1 MQKFLSQLNIPRDCK
16 VGNTIFKKVFYE
28 NASITKAD
36 EKIIKEHIDK
46 IIWQYCLKPDTINIQ
61 AFKDETKEYPEIEV
75 ITVAINNNSK
85 TKRIAKIIMRNIPYP
100 LLLVFSFEDKLQLYA
115 AHQRRNLGDESKNT
129 IEEFI
134 STGWFNMDEL
144 DVQDELFIETIDF
157 TKLSQLNFY
166 RMYTDLVD
174 KINIYNASKLTGDDY
189 IANTSADDAKEVYN
203 EVTSLDEKIAR
214 LKSKIKKETA
224 INEKVAMN
232 IELNKL
238 KTKRQELLD
247 NID

>member
-61 AFKDETKEYPEIEV
+61 AFKDATKEYPEIEV
-75 ITVAINNNSK
+75 ITVTLNNNSK
-85 TKRIAKIIMRNIPYP
+85 VKRIAEIIMRNIPYP

-115 AHQRRNLGDESKNT
+115 AHQRQSLGDESKNT

-174 KINIYNASKLTGDDY
+174 KINIYNASKLIKDDY
-189 IANTSADDAKEVYN
+189 IANMTANDVKLRYDEIKEI
-203 EVTSLDEKIAR
+203 ELKIAK
-214 LKSKIKKETA
+214 LKSSVKKNTPLQDRVD
-224 INEKVAMN
+224 ISNELK
-232 IELNKL
+232 KL
-238 KTKRQELLD
+238 RTQKDALISQMK
-247 NID
+247 